1 MTPPHSE
8 QPGYDNHDRSANAG
22 VDRVGVASSAV
33 SRDRDIVVDVMRV
46 GDIAVPLPTYQTAF
60 SAGMDLRAA
69 LDEPAVLAAGE
80 RLLIATGLAVAIP
93 DGYEGQVRARSGL
106 ALRHGVTVLNSPGT
120 IDSDYRGELKVLL
133 INHGSEP
140 FVVNPM
146 DRIAQLVVAPVARA
160 RLVLQRELSW
170 TERGQGGYGSTGV

>member
-1 MTPPHSE
+1 MTLPHAE
-8 QPGYDNHDRSANAG
+8 QPAHDNLDSSANAG
-22 VDRVGVASSAV
+22 VEGVGCSEG
-33 SRDRDIVVDVMRV
+33 RPGHDIVVDVMRV
-46 GDIAVPLPTYQTAF
+46 GEIAVPLPAYQTQF

-80 RLLIATGLAVAIP
+80 RLLVRTGLAVAIP

-146 DRIAQLVVAPVARA
+146 DRIAQLVVAPVVRA
-160 RLVLQRELSW
+160 RLVLQQELTS
-170 TERGQGGYGSTGV
+170 TERGQGGYGSTGI